1 MRDSTVSPHPF
12 IVWFYLQPDKVLY
25 WLRELLSGL
34 LFLEKN
40 CVVHR
45 DLKMENLL
53 LSQDGKLVIA
63 DFGKAILLDDNFKI
77 PYVQGNNISC
87 RNNYCFIQ
95 SLTGFLCSW
104 DGCWWKQGSSLPRDS
119 QHQAWPKKDYL
130 LCEAASVGGWSVG
143 LWASR
148 SSQSIFRRS
157 HWPARLHHWPVATAK
172 VHLLQAV

>member
-1 MRDSTVSPHPF
+1 M
-12 IVWFYLQPDKVLY
+12 LY

-40 CVVHR
+40 FVVHR

-77 PYVQGNNISC
+77 PYVQGIIVETINI
-87 RNNYCFIQ
+87 
-95 SLTGFLCSW
+95 CSKLMAFCDYSW
-104 DGCWWKQGSSLPRDS
+104 NRCWWEQSSSLPRDS

-130 LCEAASVGGWSVG
+130 LHKAASVGGWSAG
-143 LWASR
+143 L
-148 SSQSIFRRS
+148 
-157 HWPARLHHWPVATAK
+157 
-172 VHLLQAV
+172 